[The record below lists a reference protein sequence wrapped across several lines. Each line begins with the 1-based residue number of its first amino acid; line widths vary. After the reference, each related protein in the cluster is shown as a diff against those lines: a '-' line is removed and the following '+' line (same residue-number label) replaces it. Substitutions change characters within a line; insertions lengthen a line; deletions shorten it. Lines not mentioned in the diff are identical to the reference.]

1 MKLFNDWELLTANI
15 NSPKPW
21 IDASFYFMLGAA
33 LQRRVWI
40 GGLDAHPVFANVFM
54 TFIGPA
60 GSGKSL
66 VVSTMKDVIKIK
78 KTVQTQ
84 GDEEQFDAVVEGS
97 KKMHQ
102 GNGQPLVYLAPNS
115 TTFEQIVQETSK
127 VAYIH
132 RYKDEKG
139 IAKIYHHSSIVFV
152 LDEITSIFKK
162 NTEDMSNFFLEA
174 YNAGRDY
181 TRKLKHGGDDYC
193 TNICVSILGNT
204 TDDKFRSLQNKDILG
219 DGFISRTILV
229 WGHAKRF
236 GMFMIPDLTPEQ
248 QAARDRLQ
256 AHVRK
261 MHNLYGPMT
270 FAPGVLEYCT
280 NLFRNNYDS
289 LTYNKHPLLAGYYE
303 RKNLHAMKIMM
314 AVHFARTL
322 DDMVIT
328 QEDVDKA
335 LEILKQWEEYMHL
348 PFIGMGR
355 NETMKVA
362 ETMANTI
369 EANPNGL
376 PKTALFAR
384 FHSQCKNFQEFEQII
399 KDLIQ
404 LGRIREQV
412 KGPVIYYVKQ

>member
-40 GGLDAHPVFANVFM
+40 GGLDAHPVFPNVYM
-54 TFIGPA
+54 SFIGPA
-60 GSGKSL
+60 GVGKSL
-66 VVSTMKDVIKIK
+66 VVSTMKDVINIK
-78 KTVQTQ
+78 KAPLAEGT
-84 GDEEQFDAVVEGS
+84 DEQFDAVVEGN
-97 KKMHQ
+97 KKNHQ
-102 GNGQPLVYLAPNS
+102 GGGQPLVYLAPNS
-115 TTFEQIVQETSK
+115 TTFEQLVQETAK
-127 VAYIH
+127 IAYIH
-132 RYKDEKG
+132 RYKDERG
-139 IAKIYHHSSIVFV
+139 VAKVYHHSSLTFV

-162 NTEDMSNFFLEA
+162 NTEDMSNYLLEA
-174 YNAGRDY
+174 YNAGRSY
-181 TRKLKHGGDDYC
+181 TRVLKHNGSDYC

-204 TDDKFRSLQNKDILG
+204 TDEKFRSMQNKDILT
-219 DGFISRTILV
+219 DGFISRTIIV
-229 WGHAKRF
+229 WGTEKRF
-236 GMFMIPDLTPEQ
+236 GMFMIPDLTPQ
-248 QAARDRLQ
+248 QREARDRLQ

-261 MHNLYGPMT
+261 MHTLYGPMT
-270 FAPGVLEYCT
+270 FAPGVLEYC
-280 NLFRNNYDS
+280 NELFVNNYKK
-289 LTYNKHPLLAGYYE
+289 LVHNNHPLLVGYYE

-314 AVHFARTL
+314 AVHFGRTT
-322 DDMVIT
+322 DDMIIT
-328 QEDVDKA
+328 QEDVDKTLSL
-335 LEILKQWEEYMHL
+335 LEGWEKTMHV

-362 ETMANTI
+362 EAIANVV
-369 EANPNGL
+369 EGSQNGL

-399 KDLIQ
+399 KDLTL